1 MWTCKVP
8 ERGLGRLSLRRQ
20 LQEQGSSPSQVEI
33 RDSQGGLCGGGGGG
47 RRRRRIRQVYRAGH
61 EPKPAGVCAAP
72 HVSVCRRGP
81 ETNPPTFPGLS
92 RDFPARWGAPIFS
105 RGGGPE
111 FSK

>member
-72 HVSVCRRGP
+72 HVSVCRRGL
-81 ETNPPTFPGLS
+81 ETQHPTSRGLS
-92 RDFPARWGAPIFS
+92 RNSPG
-105 RGGGPE
+105 RGGGP
-111 FSK
+111 FRSGGGGRRCV

>member
-72 HVSVCRRGP
+72 HVSVCRRVPKNKHPPPRG
-81 ETNPPTFPGLS
+81 NPRTP
-92 RDFPARWGAPIFS
+92 RAVGAAAFLVVVAGRIP
-105 RGGGPE
+105 
-111 FSK
+111 